1 MEPVISVVAPV
12 YNEEALIYE
21 FYQRVAA
28 VMTAL
33 GEPWELVLVNDGSR
47 DQTAQ
52 LLDAIQGEDPEHVVV
67 VHFARNFG
75 HQLAITAGMDYARGD
90 AVVTI
95 DSDLQD
101 PPEVIPDLVAKWREG
116 YEVVYGVRSEREGES
131 VFKLFTADLFYRMIQ
146 RLTSVTIPMEAGD
159 FRLLDRKALAYLR
172 AMREHSRFVR
182 AMTSWV
188 GFEQAGVPY
197 RRLAR
202 KAGTT
207 KYTLRKMVR
216 LAIDAITG
224 FSFLPLKLSLW
235 SGFVAMAL
243 GAILA
248 LILTIIRLG
257 GTAPLAGQGATASLV
272 LFVGGVQLVM
282 VGILGEYIGR
292 IYDEVRQRPLY
303 TVSVVRRGADHYVGA
318 QNLDDDRPGARG
330 RGGQR

>member
-1 MEPVISVVAPV
+1 MDPVISVVAPV
-12 YNEEALIYE
+12 YNEEALIRE
-21 FYQRVAA
+21 FHQRVGAA
-28 VMTAL
+28 LAPL

-47 DQTAQ
+47 DGTPQ
-52 LLDAIQGEDPEHVVV
+52 LLDAIQMEDPEHVVV

-75 HQLAITAGMDYARGD
+75 HQLAITAGMDYARGA

-101 PPEVIPDLVAKWREG
+101 PPEVIPALIAKWREG
-116 YEVVYGVRSEREGES
+116 YEVVYGVRSEREGENW
-131 VFKLFTADLFYRMIQ
+131 FKLFTADLFYRMIQ

-172 AMREHSRFVR
+172 SMREHSRFVR

-188 GFEQAGVPY
+188 GFRQAGVPY

-224 FSFLPLKLSLW
+224 FSFIPLKLSLW
-235 SGFVAMAL
+235 SGFTAVAL
-243 GAILA
+243 GLA
-248 LILTIIRLG
+248 LALVLLIVRLG
-257 GTAPLAGQGATASLV
+257 GDAPLAGQGLTASLV

-292 IYDEVRQRPLY
+292 IYDEVRERPLY
-303 TVSVVRRGADHYVGA
+303 TVREVKRSESHGVSTPHRIE
-318 QNLDDDRPGARG
+318 
-330 RGGQR
+330 